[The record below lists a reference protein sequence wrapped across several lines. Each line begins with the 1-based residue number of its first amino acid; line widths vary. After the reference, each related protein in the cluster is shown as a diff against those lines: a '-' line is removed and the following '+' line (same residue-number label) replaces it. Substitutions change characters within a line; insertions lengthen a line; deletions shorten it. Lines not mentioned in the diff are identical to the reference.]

1 MCIRDRPA
9 APRLF
14 AFEPR
19 GKCQEPRVLA
29 ERRRALHA
37 HRQPGAGNRTHI
49 TSAMRILSPQTVFQG
64 AGWTA
69 SAAHCT
75 MRAANSGRRSVSA
88 ALARGP
94 SSTHSVH
101 LTPSL
106 LAAAELKAL
115 SCESTFIQGFINVIF

>member
-64 AGWTA
+64 AG
-69 SAAHCT
+69 SNFQSKYESE
-75 MRAANSGRRSVSA
+75 RGGFRGFRRLISIGWKRTYS
-88 ALARGP
+88 P
-94 SSTHSVH
+94 
-101 LTPSL
+101 
-106 LAAAELKAL
+106 
-115 SCESTFIQGFINVIF
+115 INNIVEYNGTK